1 MKKNE
6 LINNVKR
13 AREHDVIAIEALYF
27 ATYSGMHSVIYNLCA
42 NKNDVEDILQ
52 EGYVSAFANLNQLTN
67 DEAFVGWLKKT
78 MVNAWRMYLRNNV
91 PDYDTTVFEVAED
104 QLEAWQ
110 FGRSLQDTVEISETN
125 REIWELVQALPEHQ
139 RVCMVLYYYEEMKV
153 EEIAESLGIPEGSV
167 KSRLY
172 YGRLKLRETME
183 QRGLHFLGNLPG
195 GTWTT
200 PAAEAAASQTMLA
213 KILAALEVASDTG
226 TATGGLSVVA
236 KLALSI
242 AALLTAG
249 GIIGGVAL
257 HPQNRQSGAVT
268 PSTTRAAVT
277 TVATATTATIT
288 TTTTATTTTTVPTTT
303 TTAAPRLYVSFDC
316 EKADD
321 GVILTNYKG
330 NEPNVVI
337 PDTLD
342 GMNVV
347 AIGKNAFRYSSV
359 LESVTIPP
367 TVRTIGS
374 GAFRECRQLRR
385 VSIGSGV
392 NVIGDAAFLGC
403 PLQSVTI
410 PSNVREIESYAFAY
424 CPFLTEVKVEE
435 GVQRI
440 SYAAFR
446 DCPALSIAVLPASV
460 KVIGG
465 DAFDG
470 ASPDF
475 SIDAPEGTYAYEYA
489 LNTGSR

>member
-1 MKKNE
+1 MKKNK

-13 AREHDVIAIEALYF
+13 ARERDAKAIEALYS
-27 ATYSGMHSVIYNLCA
+27 ATYSVMHSVIYNLCS

-67 DEAFVGWLKKT
+67 DEAFVSWLKKT

-91 PDYDTTVFEVAED
+91 PDYDTTVFEVAEE
-104 QLEAWQ
+104 QLESWQ
-110 FGRSLQDTVEISETN
+110 LGRSLQDTVEISETN
-125 REIWELVQALPEHQ
+125 REIWELVQVLPENQ
-139 RVCMVLYYYEEMKV
+139 RVCMVLYYYEDMKV

-172 YGRLKLRETME
+172 YGRLKLKESME
-183 QRGLHFLGNLPG
+183 QRGIHFSSAL
-195 GTWTT
+195 TV

-213 KILAALEVASDTG
+213 KILAALEVASDSG
-226 TATGGLSVVA
+226 TAAAGLSVAA
-236 KLALSI
+236 KLALSV

-249 GIIGGVAL
+249 GIIGGVAFHL
-257 HPQNRQSGAVT
+257 QSK
-268 PSTTRAAVT
+268 PSGSATHREGTTEI
-277 TVATATTATIT
+277 TATTATAST
-288 TTTTATTTTTVPTTT
+288 VATTTATTTTLPA
-303 TTAAPRLYVSFDC
+303 TTAPKLYVSFDYQ
-316 EKADD
+316 KADG

-347 AIGKNAFRYSSV
+347 AIGQNAFKYSRV
-359 LESVTIPP
+359 LQSVTIPP
-367 TVRTIGS
+367 TVRAIGS
-374 GAFRECRQLRR
+374 GAFRECRHLRR

-403 PLQSVTI
+403 ALETVSI

-424 CPFLTEVKVEE
+424 CPSLTEVTVEE
-435 GVQRI
+435 GTERI

-446 DCPALSIAVLPASV
+446 DCPNLRAVTLPSSV
-460 KVIGG
+460 NIIGG

-470 ASPDF
+470 AASDF
-475 SIDAPEGTYAYEYA
+475 SITAPEGSYAYEYE
-489 LNTGSR
+489 LRIE